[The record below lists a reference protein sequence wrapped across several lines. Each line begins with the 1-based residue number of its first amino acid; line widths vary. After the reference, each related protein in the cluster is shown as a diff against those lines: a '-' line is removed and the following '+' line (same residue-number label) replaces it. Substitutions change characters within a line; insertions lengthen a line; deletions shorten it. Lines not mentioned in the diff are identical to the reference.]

1 MEKSIMDCARLLDG
15 TLIDAADFTPEAW
28 ESMKSASAADPQL
41 FKMDCCGARAV
52 LKTSLYGVQFF
63 AHYSDECATAPETQ
77 WHVAG
82 KDMVMG
88 ELQALGIQGVLEKSG
103 GAGKRKWRADI
114 YFELP
119 DDRRVAI
126 EIQHSYLH
134 YNKFLDRQERY
145 AKDGVECYWLVR
157 HENVYP
163 ALCKTIV
170 GNRLKSEHG
179 NKLPDPPVPVYPA
192 IPDMFFAI
200 FHPDRDAQIL
210 IPGSLPVKTRTLL
223 QAIVA
228 GNLYYNGDYWS
239 ISEA

>member
-1 MEKSIMDCARLLDG
+1 MVNARLLDG
-15 TLIDAADFTPEAW
+15 SLIDAAEITPEAW
-28 ESMKSASAADPQL
+28 EGMKSASAEDPQL
-41 FKMDCCGARAV
+41 FTMDCCGARAV

-63 AHYSDECATAPETQ
+63 AHYSNECATAPETQ

-119 DDRRVAI
+119 GRRVAI

-134 YNKFLDRQERY
+134 YRNFLKRQERY
-145 AKDGVECYWLVR
+145 RQDGVECYWLVR
-157 HENVYP
+157 YENVYP

-170 GNRLKSEHG
+170 RNRLKSEHG
-179 NKLPDPPVPVYPA
+179 NKWPEPPTQVYPA
-192 IPDMFFAI
+192 IPDMFFAML
-200 FHPDRDAQIL
+200 FPERDTQIVL
-210 IPGSLPVKTRTLL
+210 PGFAVQTKTLL
-223 QAIVA
+223 QAIVT
-228 GNLYYNGDYWS
+228 GNLRYNGDNWS